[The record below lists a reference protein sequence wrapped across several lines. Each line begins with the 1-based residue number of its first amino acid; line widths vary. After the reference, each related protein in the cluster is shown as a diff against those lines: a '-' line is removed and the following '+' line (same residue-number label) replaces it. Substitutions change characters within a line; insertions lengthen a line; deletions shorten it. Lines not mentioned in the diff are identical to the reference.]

1 MSADRPTLYGPDSLA
16 LARAPRHTGALREPT
31 HTERRDNPLCGDR
44 VSLQLRV
51 VDGVVRDVAH
61 QTRGCAL
68 CLASAS
74 VLGDQVR
81 DRSVDDV
88 LVQARAVLSE
98 LEPSTGVPRSPALRL
113 FAGVRRAPA
122 RTGCVALP
130 WEALVTALGAA
141 R

>member
-1 MSADRPTLYGPDSLA
+1 MSADRPTLYGPELLA
-16 LARAPRHTGALREPT
+16 LARAPRHTGVLRDPT

-44 VSLQLRV
+44 ISLQLRV

-81 DRSVDDV
+81 DRSIYDA
-88 LVQARAVLSE
+88 LEQAHAVLSE
-98 LEPSTGVPRSPALRL
+98 LEEVM
-113 FAGVRRAPA
+113 RAPTTPA
-122 RTGCVALP
+122 SCALQHRP
-130 WEALVTALGAA
+130 HAA
-141 R
+141 PRLAGSEEHPVEQPVP